1 MRLDDQWQ
9 PYYQQQIY
17 DHNQLT
23 TARSCVDDPPNA
35 WLGIDM
41 DWPLKKK
48 ILGTVVTYN
57 CPFRTKTNLEELAGE
72 QFLNKGHFLYFLLG
86 NNVGTLQM
94 ISFGNIVAS
103 ISSSFCFLNTS

>member
-1 MRLDDQWQ
+1 MKWKSWIVRLDDQWQ

-72 QFLNKGHFLYFLLG
+72 QFLNEVLALRIASY
-86 NNVGTLQM
+86 
-94 ISFGNIVAS
+94 GNIVAS
-103 ISSSFCFLNTS
+103 ISFSFRALNSKH